1 MLRASFVIPGDLSL
15 PTGGYAYDRQV
26 LSRAARH
33 GVDLRHVA
41 LPGGYPAPD
50 EADLSATL
58 KLLSGEPANSV
69 LVIDGLAFGAM
80 PGDVVARIE
89 QRIVALVHH
98 PLWLEAGLPE
108 GRRIHLRQTEK
119 MALAFAEHVIVTSPM
134 TKRIVAE
141 DFDYPPDRITVAE
154 PGTERAARA
163 VGGGMPPHLVAVGS
177 IVPRKGYPVL
187 IAALAGLAD
196 MPWRLTIAGA
206 TRDEAE
212 LQRVRTVIAAAGL
225 QDRIVLAGALTTDEL
240 DRLYASGDIFVM
252 PSLFEGYGMVLGEAM
267 ARGLP
272 IVCTTGGA
280 AAETAPNA
288 AAIKVA
294 PGNVEQ
300 FRDALHRLLADAG
313 LRRAM
318 ADASWAAGQTLPTWD
333 DTTRIIADAL
343 RRVAAQE
350 PSQ

>member
-1 MLRASFVIPGDLSL
+1 
-15 PTGGYAYDRQV
+15 
-26 LSRAARH
+26 
-33 GVDLRHVA
+33 
-41 LPGGYPAPD
+41 
-50 EADLSATL
+50 
-58 KLLSGEPANSV
+58 
-69 LVIDGLAFGAM
+69 M
-80 PGDVVARIE
+80 PGDVVGRIG

-108 GRRIHLRQTEK
+108 GRRIYLRQTEK

-141 DFDYPPDRITVAE
+141 DFAYPPDRITVAE

-163 VGGGMPPHLVAVGS
+163 AGANTPPHLVAVGS

-187 IAALAGLAD
+187 IAALAKLAD
-196 MPWRLTIAGA
+196 RPWRLTIAGA

-212 LQRVRTVIAAAGL
+212 LQRVLAVIAAAGL
-225 QDRIVLAGALTTDEL
+225 EDRIVLAGALTAGEL

-280 AAETAPNA
+280 AAETAPDA

-300 FRDALHRLLADAG
+300 FGAGLHRLLADAG

-318 ADASWAAGQTLPTWD
+318 ADAAWAAGQTLPTWD

>member
-15 PTGGYAYDRQV
+15 PTGGYAYDRHV
-26 LSRAARH
+26 LARAAAH
-33 GVDLRHVA
+33 GLDLRHVV
-41 LPGGYPAPD
+41 LPESYPAPD
-50 EADLSATL
+50 EGDLAATL
-58 KLLSGEPANSV
+58 DILAGEPDESV
-69 LVIDGLAFGAM
+69 LVVDGLAFGAM
-80 PGDVVARIE
+80 PGDVAGRIR

-134 TKRIVAE
+134 TMRIVAE
-141 DFDYPPDRITVAE
+141 DFDYPPERITVAE
-154 PGTERAARA
+154 PGTERAPRA
-163 VGGGMPPHLVAVGS
+163 TGGGDPPHLVAVGS

-187 IAALAGLAD
+187 VAALAGLSS
-196 MPWRLTIAGA
+196 MRWRVTIAGA

-212 LQRVRTVIAAAGL
+212 LQRVRTVIAATGL
-225 QDRIVLAGALTTDEL
+225 EGRIALAGALTTDEL
-240 DRLYASGDIFVM
+240 DRLYASADIFVM
-252 PSLFEGYGMVLGEAM
+252 PSLFEGYGMVLAEAM

-280 AAETAPNA
+280 AAETAPDA

-294 PGNVEQ
+294 PGSVEQ
-300 FRDALHRLLADAG
+300 FRSGLECVLADADR
-313 LRRAM
+313 RRAM
-318 ADASWAAGQTLPTWD
+318 AEASWAAGRLLPTWD

-350 PSQ
+350 PTQ